1 MIDRKTFDR
10 LREIVYEKSGINLT
24 ENKKALVTA
33 RLNKR
38 LRALGL
44 KTHKEYLEYLL
55 NDKSGNEL
63 IHMIDVISTNV
74 TRFFRE
80 SDHFDFLKEV
90 FVRWVEMGQRRFRMW
105 SAGCSSGEEPYS
117 MAMVLL
123 EALPAY
129 AEVDLKILATDISTK
144 VLEKAS
150 EGVYEEKKVM
160 EIPRGLLSK
169 YFVRDRTNGEI
180 TYSVSDRLKRI
191 IVFRRLNLAK
201 PPFPMKGPLDVIF
214 CRNVMIY
221 FDKYVRE
228 NLLKEFYRLLKD
240 DGYLFLGHS
249 ESITGI
255 KTNFRPVRPSIYTKV

>member
-1 MIDRKTFDR
+1 MIDEYTFNR

-44 KTHKEYLEYLL
+44 NSHREYLEYLL
-55 NDKSGNEL
+55 NDSTGNEL

-80 SDHFDFLKEV
+80 SNHFDFLKRV
-90 FVRWVEMGQRRFRMW
+90 FVSWVEMGQRRFGMW

-123 EALPAY
+123 EALPPY
-129 AEVDLKILATDISTK
+129 ANVDLKILATDISTQM
-144 VLEKAS
+144 LEKAS
-150 EGVYEEKKVM
+150 EGIYDEKRVM
-160 EIPRGLLSK
+160 EIPRMLLNK
-169 YFVRDRTNGEI
+169 YFIKERSDGEVRYR
-180 TYSVSDRLKRI
+180 VSDRLKKV

-201 PPFPMKGPLDVIF
+201 PPFPMRGPLDVIF

-221 FDKYVRE
+221 FDKHVRE
-228 NLLKEFYRLLKD
+228 NLLREFYRLLRN

-255 KTNFRPVRPSIYTKV
+255 KTGFRPVRPSIYTKG